1 MEMAVKKKTD
11 TFVNSP
17 RDIREGC
24 ETEDRQICK
33 VFERNDGRV
42 RKGREGV
49 KSEKGDNRLLSTRF
63 EEEEHQKSQES
74 LGRWVVLINRGV

>member
-1 MEMAVKKKTD
+1 MEMAVEKKTD

-17 RDIREGC
+17 PDIREGC

-63 EEEEHQKSQES
+63 EQNQKKVWEGG
-74 LGRWVVLINRGV
+74 LC